1 MIALLLR
8 ARDAKHV
15 AVFTIHEP
23 PNAPAD
29 RVDRAEAM
37 VFVADGFSWTAAS
50 LAPLWLASH
59 QLWMA
64 LGAYLVVAS
73 AVAISLYAIGAGTGW
88 MLVGLMTLN
97 VWLGFEAS
105 EIWRRGLSAKSWA
118 DRGSVSGRNLAEC
131 ERRFFDMWLA
141 GQPVRSRNG
150 ADRNDG
156 PLPSSEAAVFSDAA
170 SGGPPRGHVSSPG
183 HFLKRLFAAKA

>member
-23 PNAPAD
+23 PNPPAD

-37 VFVADGFSWTAAS
+37 VFVEDGFSWGAA
-50 LAPLWLASH
+50 LFAPLWLAIQ
-59 QLWMA
+59 QLWLA
-64 LGAYLVVAS
+64 LGAYVLVACAIIAGLYVTGINEAWIGCAIVA
-73 AVAISLYAIGAGTGW
+73 
-88 MLVGLMTLN
+88 LN

-105 EIWRRGLSAKSWA
+105 EIKRQTLAARGWGDA
-118 DRGSVSGRNLAEC
+118 GTVSGRNLAEC

-141 GQPVRSRNG
+141 GQPVIARTAGEREPPTGDFVTATSVSNAG
-150 ADRNDG
+150 LA
-156 PLPSSEAAVFSDAA
+156 
-170 SGGPPRGHVSSPG
+170 GGEKRARGT
-183 HFLKRLFAAKA
+183 FFRRLFAASA